1 MDKWELLDEKM
12 LDKWDEEEE
21 GGEGDDVGYE
31 DFNYETEDEWIKAWV
46 EEDED

>member
-12 LDKWDEEEE
+12 LDKWDEEED
-21 GGEGDDVGYE
+21 GGEGEIDDDE
-31 DFNYETEDEWIKAWV
+31 DFDYENEDEWIKAWV

>member
-12 LDKWDEEEE
+12 LDKWDEEEA
-21 GGEGDDVGYE
+21 GGEGDDIGY
-31 DFNYETEDEWIKAWV
+31 DYFDYETEDEWIKAWV